1 MLAHT
6 GGFGLRDPRVAPGN
20 DSDGFFFSDGRLKHL
35 RACENTDGEW
45 GALSFPPAG
54 ISLLIKKLFCKGRH
68 VPNRTTDAKL
78 GNMLSYYPGST
89 KVFPS
94 LYITAGAHGL
104 PITSNKTST
113 KHRSIISRN
122 SVFLARACFP
132 QCSPDFSCG
141 KHCFQNKFLFQRCK
155 LCFRFREF

>member
-1 MLAHT
+1 MCLNKVVFMQVVCMHGSVASCSRFRDMLAHT

-68 VPNRTTDAKL
+68 VQNRTTDAKL

-89 KVFPS
+89 KVFPA
-94 LYITAGAHGL
+94 LYITAGA
-104 PITSNKTST
+104 P
-113 KHRSIISRN
+113 
-122 SVFLARACFP
+122 
-132 QCSPDFSCG
+132 
-141 KHCFQNKFLFQRCK
+141 
-155 LCFRFREF
+155 

>member
-1 MLAHT
+1 M
-6 GGFGLRDPRVAPGN
+6 V
-20 DSDGFFFSDGRLKHL
+20 FFSDGRLEHL

-68 VPNRTTDAKL
+68 VQNRTTDAKL

-89 KVFPS
+89 KVFPA

-141 KHCFQNKFLFQRCK
+141 KPCFQNKFLFQRCK